1 MYRVIC
7 KFNEYEEKKNCLMLV
22 LFSLNRHK
30 EDNFIVIN
38 SFRFVIAKWMILV
51 MKFMVLKHFSPLWEW
66 VRRMDCCFDHTQ

>member
-1 MYRVIC
+1 MYRVIR

-38 SFRFVIAKWMILV
+38 SFRFVIAK
-51 MKFMVLKHFSPLWEW
+51 
-66 VRRMDCCFDHTQ
+66 